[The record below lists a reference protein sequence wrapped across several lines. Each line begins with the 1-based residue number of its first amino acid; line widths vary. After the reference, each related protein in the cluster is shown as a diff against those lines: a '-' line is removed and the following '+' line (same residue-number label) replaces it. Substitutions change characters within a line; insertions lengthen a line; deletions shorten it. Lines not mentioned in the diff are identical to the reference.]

1 MTGELPTA
9 RKKGKGVILAFILSA
24 VVILLFALAP
34 ILSAL
39 LASWIADAH
48 GCALDEGGV
57 HPCLIGGA
65 DYGETLS
72 VMFVSGWFAFVTLPL
87 GALGFVVWCIVLTIV
102 VVMNIRNKKT

>member
-1 MTGELPTA
+1 MTEGLPTA
-9 RKKGKGVILAFILSA
+9 RKKGRGVTIAFVVSA

-34 ILSAL
+34 LLSPLMAG
-39 LASWIADAH
+39 AIADMH

-57 HPCLIGGA
+57 HPCIIGGT

-87 GALGFVVWCIVLTIV
+87 GALGLVVWAIVLTIV
-102 VVMNIRNKKT
+102 IVVNIRRKKS

>member
-1 MTGELPTA
+1 MTEEMATG
-9 RKKGKGVILAFILSA
+9 RKGRKGVILAFTVSA
-24 VVILLFALAP
+24 VAIVLFACAP

-39 LASWIADAH
+39 LAGMIADYH

-72 VMFVSGWFAFVTLPL
+72 VMFVLGWFGLVTLPL
-87 GALGFVVWCIVLTIV
+87 GALAAVTWCIVLTIV
-102 VVMNIRNKKT
+102 IVMNIRRRKS